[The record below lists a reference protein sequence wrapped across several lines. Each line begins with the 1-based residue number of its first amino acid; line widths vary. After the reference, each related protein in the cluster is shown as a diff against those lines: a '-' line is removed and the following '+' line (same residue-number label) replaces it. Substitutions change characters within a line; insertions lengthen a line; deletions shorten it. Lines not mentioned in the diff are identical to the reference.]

1 LAAIEAMTAAKFR
14 VTAGFSRTGQRRPPQ
29 LPRKRQDLDR
39 HAPCLDTQGM
49 STVIA
54 AIDLGPS
61 SGRVLYHAAG
71 MARLMSA
78 RLEVLHVSGE
88 EREFVESR
96 VLDFCRRVG
105 PYEIDPAA
113 LGIVARSGTVSDTI
127 YREARNSASLVVMGS
142 RGHRGL
148 ADLFLGSSSK
158 AFLRDAPCPVLLV
171 PPTDLDIVNMA
182 DRAALTCGPVL
193 AAIDLTEACE
203 HQLQLA
209 AEFAVI
215 ARQPLLLM
223 TVAAAKLSV
232 DAATERLR
240 ERARQA
246 RIEPHALI
254 VRRGRVAEEISRC
267 ALQEG
272 AGLVVMGLRSR
283 PRSTPGVIAAAV
295 LKTKRAFVL
304 AVPGC

>member
-1 LAAIEAMTAAKFR
+1 
-14 VTAGFSRTGQRRPPQ
+14 
-29 LPRKRQDLDR
+29 
-39 HAPCLDTQGM
+39 M

-54 AIDLGPS
+54 AVDLGPS
-61 SGRVLYHAAG
+61 SLRVLYHAAG
-71 MARLMSA
+71 FARVLSA

-88 EREFVESR
+88 VREFVESR
-96 VLDFCRRVG
+96 VRDFCMRVG
-105 PYEIDPAA
+105 PYEIDPED
-113 LGIVARSGTVSDTI
+113 LDIVARSGTVSDTI
-127 YREARNSASLVVMGS
+127 YREARNKASLVVMGS

-148 ADLFLGSSSK
+148 ANLFLGSSSK
-158 AFLRDAPCPVLLV
+158 AFLRNAPCPVLLV
-171 PPTDLDIVNMA
+171 PPTDVEIVNIA
-182 DRAALTCGPVL
+182 DRPSLTCGPVL
-193 AAIDLTEACE
+193 AAIDLSEACE

-209 AEFAVI
+209 SKCAGI
-215 ARQPLLLM
+215 AGQPLLLM
-223 TVAAAKLSV
+223 TVAPAKLGV
-232 DAATERLR
+232 DAATEMLR
-240 ERARQA
+240 ERAHQA
-246 RIEPHALI
+246 GLEPHALI